1 MDVFFLLLAVILWEH
16 HEKPRRSYRKKYIE
30 EIVWETSLHTLLPI
44 SFFRHFFCLVPPF
57 RLLQFYIE
65 NFFISPEIGR
75 EEGDWHPL
83 ASCLR
88 PWNYINIKTTHPFLL
103 LLFLQISFFWF
114 LRVHFMFLFRL
125 KNWIMYHVIFISVFR
140 TRCWE
145 LFCKTAVW
153 QDITK
158 IFNFFCKIFHY
169 SLLNKKVY
177 KFIKNKIL
185 DRCFSRAMVKR
196 SILQLA
202 TQNNYFPCTVV
213 NGYF

>member
-1 MDVFFLLLAVILWEH
+1 MCRYYVVISDALIALGCIFLVARCDIMGTSWKTKKKLQKKVHRRICVRDITAYPPSYIIFPSLFLLSPTLSSTPILRRKIFLLLQKLVG
-16 HEKPRRSYRKKYIE
+16 RKGTG
-30 EIVWETSLHTLLPI
+30 V
-44 SFFRHFFCLVPPF
+44 
-57 RLLQFYIE
+57 LLQAVY
-65 NFFISPEIGR
+65 
-75 EEGDWHPL
+75 
-83 ASCLR
+83 A

-114 LRVHFMFLFRL
+114 LRVHFLLLFRL
-125 KNWIMYHVIFISVFR
+125 KNWIMYHVVFMSVFR

-145 LFCKTAVW
+145 LLCKTAVW

-158 IFNFFCKIFHY
+158 IFNFFYKIFQY

-196 SILQLA
+196 SI
-202 TQNNYFPCTVV
+202 
-213 NGYF
+213 